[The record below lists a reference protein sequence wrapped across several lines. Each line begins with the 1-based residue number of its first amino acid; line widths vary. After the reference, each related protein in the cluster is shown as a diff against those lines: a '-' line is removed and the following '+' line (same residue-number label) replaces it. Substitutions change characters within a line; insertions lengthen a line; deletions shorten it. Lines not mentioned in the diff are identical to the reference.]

1 MIGTKEAIKNK
12 GYDSSNTEGLK
23 TGGYTGEWDNG
34 SNEDNGKLAFLHQK
48 ELVLNEKDT
57 ANFLDAINTV
67 RDITSLSSSIGDT
80 IISSIA
86 AMLTKALTGIGGQT
100 PIYNNDNTKDDHST
114 IVYNVEA
121 DFSGVS
127 SKEEII
133 AAFKELPN
141 LASQYVNEKHR

>member
-1 MIGTKEAIKNK
+1 
-12 GYDSSNTEGLK
+12 
-23 TGGYTGEWDNG
+23 
-34 SNEDNGKLAFLHQK
+34 
-48 ELVLNEKDT
+48 
-57 ANFLDAINTV
+57 
-67 RDITSLSSSIGDT
+67 
-80 IISSIA
+80 
-86 AMLTKALTGIGGQT
+86 MLTKKKTKKGGQT
-100 PIYNNDNTKDDHST
+100 PIYNNENSEDDHST